1 MKLRKTL
8 ILFRN
13 YCMQSSLLSQ
23 QDFPRVVQKATAAL
37 LKGKVLVCP
46 TDTVYGLLADATSR
60 KAVQKVFLVK
70 GREKG
75 KPLPIF
81 VKDIAMAKTLAKVS
95 FLQEKYMR
103 RVWPGKVTLVLKS
116 RGKLPRETGTAE
128 RIGLRIPKHTFVQ
141 QLLKSVSKPLTGTS
155 ANLAG
160 KQSLV
165 SAAEVAGVFE
175 KRKYK
180 PTLVIDGGK
189 LPLSR
194 PSKVIDMSGVKR
206 KILRK

>member
-1 MKLRKTL
+1 
-8 ILFRN
+8 
-13 YCMQSSLLSQ
+13 MQSSLLSQ
-23 QDFPRVVQKATAAL
+23 QDFPRVVKKATAAL

-128 RIGLRIPKHTFVQ
+128 RIGLRIPKYAFVQ
-141 QLLKSVSKPLTGTS
+141 QLLANLSRPLTGTS

-160 KQSLV
+160 KPSL
-165 SAAEVAGVFE
+165 FE
-175 KRKYK
+175 SKKVIVQFQKRRQQ
-180 PTLVIDGGK
+180 PDIMFDAGK
-189 LPLSR
+189 LSR
-194 PSKVIDMSGVKR
+194 SHPSKVLDITGIKPKV
-206 KILRK
+206 LRK

>member
-1 MKLRKTL
+1 
-8 ILFRN
+8 
-13 YCMQSSLLSQ
+13 MQSSSLSQ
-23 QDFPRVVQKATAAL
+23 QDFPRVVQKAATAL

-46 TDTVYGLLADATSR
+46 TDTVYGLLADATSK

-95 FLQEKYMR
+95 PLKEKYMKK
-103 RVWPGKVTLVLKS
+103 VWPGKVTLVLKS
-116 RGKLPRETGTAE
+116 RGVLPRETGTAQ

-141 QLLKSVSKPLTGTS
+141 QLLKKVNKPLTGTS

-160 KQSLV
+160 KQPLV
-165 SAAEVAGVFE
+165 SAAEVAGVFK
-175 KRKYK
+175 KRKHK
-180 PTLVIDGGK
+180 PDIVIDAGR
-189 LPLSR
+189 LPGSR
-194 PSKVIDMSGVKR
+194 PSKVVDMSGGKT